1 MNSLTKIFVA
11 VLMLVFTAGISAQPS
26 PGNGMGRG
34 KALMAKKLN
43 LTADQQKKID
53 ELRTGHQRKMIDLRA
68 DIAKLQLDK
77 KEMLKKGNYD
87 RKTFLALDEK
97 IIKQRNVIQ
106 TARANHQMDVYE
118 LLDSNQK
125 EIWNSRPMMNGKGMH
140 GKEMRRNNNRMGNC
154 PVGSPQRGQG
164 FQGDN

>member
-1 MNSLTKIFVA
+1 MNSLTKILVA
-11 VLMLVFTAGISAQPS
+11 ALLLVFATGISAQPG
-26 PGNGMGRG
+26 PGNGGMGRG

-53 ELRTGHQRKMIDLRA
+53 ELRTEHQRKMIDLHA

-97 IIKQRNVIQ
+97 IMKQRNVIE

-118 LLDSNQK
+118 LLDANQK
-125 EIWNSRPMMNGKGMH
+125 EIWNSRPMGQGMGKA
-140 GKEMRRNNNRMGNC
+140 GKMGRGMRRNMDC
-154 PVGSPQRGQG
+154 PNMKPGR
-164 FQGDN
+164 